1 MKYYNQITL
10 RVLFWSYLLTIL
22 KGRPILNTD
31 VKTRLILKEVG
42 VRTMTVK
49 ILVCDDDPTFV
60 NQMVELIDRQ
70 PKYEC
75 TDISITG
82 CSDPSQL
89 SDKILSG
96 FNIMF
101 LDIDMGQYSG
111 LSIARRV
118 RDLQL
123 NSLLIFVTH
132 YVEFSLEGY
141 EVNAFRYLLKEKLSE
156 KLPIYFKEAM
166 MQFAQKRDAL
176 KFTASGEEY
185 VVQYENIVYLESH
198 LRIIHLHTQHPERIN
213 EYFYATM
220 EEMEKELSPAGF
232 IRIHKSY
239 LVNMQHIKKLNYD
252 RAQLSDDTIL
262 PVSQKKFSEIK
273 LRYMNWKAQQ

>member
-1 MKYYNQITL
+1 MLLKP
-10 RVLFWSYLLTIL
+10 YLLTIL

-31 VKTRLILKEVG
+31 TKTRLTLKAVG
-42 VRTMTVK
+42 ECTMTVK

-60 NQMVELIDRQ
+60 KKMVELIDRQ
-70 PKYEC
+70 PKYGS
-75 TDISITG
+75 TNISITA
-82 CSDPSQL
+82 CSDPGQL
-89 SDKILSG
+89 SDKLLSG

-220 EEMEKELSPAGF
+220 EEMEKELSPSGF

-252 RAQLSDDTIL
+252 KAQLSDGTIL

>member
-1 MKYYNQITL
+1 M
-10 RVLFWSYLLTIL
+10 VLFWSYLLTIL

-60 NQMVELIDRQ
+60 NQLVELINRQ
-70 PKYEC
+70 PKYG
-75 TDISITG
+75 TSNISITG

-89 SDKILSG
+89 NDKMLSE

-118 RDLQL
+118 RNLQL

-141 EVNAFRYLLKEKLSE
+141 EINAFRYLLKESLSE

-166 MQFAQKRDAL
+166 MQFAQKGNAL
-176 KFTASGEEY
+176 KFTASGEDY

-198 LRIIHLHTQHPERIN
+198 LRIIHLHTRHPERIN

-232 IRIHKSY
+232 LRIHKSY

>member
-1 MKYYNQITL
+1 
-10 RVLFWSYLLTIL
+10 
-22 KGRPILNTD
+22 
-31 VKTRLILKEVG
+31 
-42 VRTMTVK
+42 MTVK
-49 ILVCDDDPTFV
+49 ILVCDDDPIFV
-60 NQMVELIDRQ
+60 EQMVELIDRQ
-70 PKYEC
+70 PKYGN
-75 TDISITG
+75 INVSIIG

-89 SDKILSG
+89 SDKALSE

-101 LDIDMGQYSG
+101 LDIDMGEYSG

-118 RDLQL
+118 RKLQL

-132 YVEFSLEGY
+132 FVEFSLEGY
-141 EVNAFRYLLKEKLSE
+141 EVNAFRYLLKENLPE

-166 MQFAQKRDAL
+166 MQFAHKKNAL
-176 KFTASGEEY
+176 KFTSNGEEY
-185 VVQYENIVYLESH
+185 TVQYENIIYLESQ
-198 LRIIHLHTQHPERIN
+198 LRIIHLHTLHPERIN
-213 EYFYATM
+213 DCFYATM
-220 EEMEKELSPAGF
+220 EEMEKELSPSGF

-252 RAQLSDDTIL
+252 KVQLLDGTLL